1 MYLLNNLWSK
11 ELLMRV
17 MVIRVPVA
25 LLLRVMDRFRTAMLL
40 RLSLSMGDWLF
51 TCRFPMMRFIFMRNL
66 MRLRS
71 LLMSHDW
78 MNLLMHWRI

>member
-1 MYLLNNLWSK
+1 MHLLDMLWS
-11 ELLMRV
+11 EELMRV
-17 MVIRVPVA
+17 VVIRVSVA
-25 LLLRVMDRFRTAMLL
+25 LLLRVNDRFRTAMLL

-51 TCRFPMMRFIFMRNL
+51 TCRFPMMRFIFMRDL